1 MYDCQSGEK
10 SKKRKKRKKKREK
23 NPLDL
28 SLLLEREFVSQ
39 VLKSQQHCLHPQ
51 RDVENLTGTYFFNY
65 KHFYNEN

>member
-10 SKKRKKRKKKREK
+10 SKKRKKKGKKKRK